1 MKFCFRLTL
10 MTILLLTTIT
20 MRAVDVQYLT
30 IEVQGKPVSFALS
43 DKPII
48 SYQNNLLKL
57 STTKETIEFS
67 VTDITSF
74 RFEET
79 STSVRNLMSGD
90 KPLVKGGIV
99 YFSDLTP
106 GNLVQV
112 FSTDGRKVAETK
124 IDTNGTAEVNISVFT
139 KDTYIIKTEK
149 HTIKYMN
156 K

>member
-1 MKFCFRLTL
+1 MKSCFRLTL
-10 MTILLLTTIT
+10 MTLLLLTTIT

-43 DKPII
+43 DKPVI

-57 STTKETIEFS
+57 SSTKETIEIS
-67 VTDITSF
+67 IADITSF

-79 STSVRNLMSGD
+79 STSIRNVMSGY
-90 KPLVKGGIV
+90 KPLVKGGV
-99 YFSDLTP
+99 VFFSDLTP
-106 GNLVQV
+106 GTLVQV

-124 IDTNGTAEVNISVFT
+124 VDTNGTAEVNISVLA
-139 KDTYIIKTEK
+139 KGTYIIKTEK
-149 HTIKYMN
+149 YTIKYMN

>member
-1 MKFCFRLTL
+1 MKSCFRLTL
-10 MTILLLTTIT
+10 MTLLLLTTIT

-90 KPLVKGGIV
+90 EPLVKGGIV

-106 GNLVQV
+106 GTLVQV

-124 IDTNGTAEVNISVFT
+124 IDTNGTAEVNISVLA
-139 KDTYIIKTEK
+139 KGTYIIKTEK
-149 HTIKYMN
+149 YTIKYMN